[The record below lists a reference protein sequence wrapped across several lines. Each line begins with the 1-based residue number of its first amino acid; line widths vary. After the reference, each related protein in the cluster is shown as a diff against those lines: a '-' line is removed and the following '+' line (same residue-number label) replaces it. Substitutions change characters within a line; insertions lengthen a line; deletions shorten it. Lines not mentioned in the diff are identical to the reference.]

1 MSHNWYL
8 KVKSATNART
18 CRRRNTTTSTILPG
32 SEIIC
37 SSSSLHPPD
46 LRLALVLLETAVQV
60 VPPLKQHAL
69 ANELEP
75 RGELVRLVLE
85 HCLQLIRRDVLRVAH
100 LVRVDVQVD
109 IGLDEQ
115 DVINLV
121 LAPLAV
127 TGRLVVYSCEEVE
140 LLDWHLLGLD
150 TKLLVK
156 LALRRALDAL
166 NGKRQGGASLGGN
179 AQRVGAAGVGPEVG
193 ERDLLGGSLLEQQA
207 ILGVE
212 EEDGECAVKE
222 AFVDVLHKV
231 AHLLAGTADRHIILV
246 QNDADL
252 VHQPDLLFII
262 SRKVIVLGRRVLCL
276 RSELG
281 VDLGEEAKDVARVIR
296 LGLRYGGGGAHVD
309 WNDCVA
315 FCCSVSEER

>member
-18 CRRRNTTTSTILPG
+18 CRRRNITTSTILP
-32 SEIIC
+32 SLEFTC
-37 SSSSLHPPD
+37 DPSSSHPPD
-46 LRLALVLLETAVQV
+46 LRLALVLLQTAVQV
-60 VPPLKQHAL
+60 IPPLKQHAL

-75 RGELVRLVLE
+75 RRELVRLVLE
-85 HCLQLIRRDVLRVAH
+85 HCLQLVCRDVLRVAH
-100 LVRVDVQVD
+100 LVRVDVQVNV
-109 IGLDEQ
+109 GLDEE

-166 NGKRQGGASLGGN
+166 DRKRQGGASLGGN

-193 ERDLLGGSLLEQQA
+193 ESDLLGGSLLEEQA
-207 ILGVE
+207 VLGVE

-222 AFVDVLHKV
+222 AFVDVLHEV
-231 AHLLAGTADRHIILV
+231 ANLLAGTTDRL
-246 QNDADL
+246 
-252 VHQPDLLFII
+252 
-262 SRKVIVLGRRVLCL
+262 IVLV
-276 RSELG
+276 
-281 VDLGEEAKDVARVIR
+281 
-296 LGLRYGGGGAHVD
+296 
-309 WNDCVA
+309 
-315 FCCSVSEER
+315 